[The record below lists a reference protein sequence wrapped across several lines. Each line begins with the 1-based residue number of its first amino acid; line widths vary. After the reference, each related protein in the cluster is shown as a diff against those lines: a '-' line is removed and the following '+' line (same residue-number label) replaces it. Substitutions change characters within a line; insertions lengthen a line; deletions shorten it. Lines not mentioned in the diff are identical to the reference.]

1 MIEEPIIEGVA
12 ASLTAESLEV
22 DQLVGDTMD
31 AAPGVVAFLSQDSV
45 RLLTDDEYAM
55 LWYIVTVI
63 LRSWQQVHG
72 SLPDLTVESLGD
84 QEEQLW
90 TWYDQDAK
98 LPFSQRL
105 DRFFDATKE
114 EDLLAF
120 VEDMTVLDDDHI
132 ITEAGRPI
140 IVVMASAIVLSLD
153 I

>member
-120 VEDMTVLDDDHI
+120 VEDMTVLDDDQI

-140 IVVMASAIVLSLD
+140 LVVMASAIVLSLD